1 MGTNP
6 TALFL
11 DLAARAR
18 HLSDRDAAG
27 LLATGRRAW
36 CEVGSG
42 GGRRSARRA
51 VRRARR

>member
-18 HLSDRDAAG
+18 HLSGRDAAG
-27 LLATGRRAW
+27 PPGHGPPRLVRGR
-36 CEVGSG
+36 
-42 GGRRSARRA
+42 
-51 VRRARR
+51 